1 MSNATSTKTSP
12 SVLGNVRPVLVLV
25 AICAVAG
32 LLLGFVYNATEPVA
46 AANAEE
52 RAQLMYEQLVPQA
65 SAFTEVPCTVEGC
78 VAALEAIDESGARA
92 AVVIVAESKGYGG
105 PVPIAVAFAEDGTV
119 LSVMA
124 MANDETPGLG
134 THIADD
140 DYIGQY
146 VGLEAKPLDAEFI
159 DLISGATISSKAAL
173 SAFNIAVEAY
183 LEVR

>member
-1 MSNATSTKTSP
+1 MSNAKPKQTSS
-12 SVLGNVRPVLVLV
+12 SAFGSIRPVLVLV
-25 AICAVAG
+25 AICVVAG
-32 LLLGFVYNATEPVA
+32 LLLGFVHNMTEPVA

-65 SAFTEVPCTVEGC
+65 SGFTDVPCSVDGC
-78 VAALEAIDESGARA
+78 IAALEATDDSGARIA
-92 AVVIVAESKGYGG
+92 TVIVAESKGYGG
-105 PVPIAVAFAEDGTV
+105 PVPIAVAFGEDGTV
-119 LSVMA
+119 ISIMA

-134 THIADD
+134 TRIADD

-146 VGLEAKPLDAEFI
+146 VGLEAKPLDAEDI

-183 LEVR
+183 LEVQ